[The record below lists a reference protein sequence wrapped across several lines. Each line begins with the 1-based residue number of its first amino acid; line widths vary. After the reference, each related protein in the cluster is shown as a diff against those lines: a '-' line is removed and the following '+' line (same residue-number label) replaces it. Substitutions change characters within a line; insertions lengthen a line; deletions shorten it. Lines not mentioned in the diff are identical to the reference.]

1 MLLNE
6 TSMQSLIDLLLLAS
20 RRHSRIALVAQ
31 LAAAHSRR
39 RLLRLAR
46 PAATHVACRR
56 HRASSLH
63 MRNALSFFRGLLGFL
78 CAFAL
83 LRARLAVFVS
93 VVRCCVSPCLVSTCL
108 VSVGFLSRACIQDIS
123 AIKVTIT
130 FGTYKL

>member
-46 PAATHVACRR
+46 PAATHVAFAVATG
-56 HRASSLH
+56 ASSLH
-63 MRNALSFFRGLLGFL
+63 MRNALSILRGLLGFL

-83 LRARLAVFVS
+83 LCARSQRFWQ
-93 VVRCCVSPCLVSTCL
+93 R
-108 VSVGFLSRACIQDIS
+108 
-123 AIKVTIT
+123 
-130 FGTYKL
+130 